1 MRDDCGVLDHSMVWM
16 GAISIMNKWDK
27 VEKTKRTQHDI
38 TTEYIKLVLYVLGG
52 MAYFYFIIMGWTI

>member
-1 MRDDCGVLDHSMVWM
+1 MVWM

-52 MAYFYFIIMGWTI
+52 MAYFYFIIMGWTIWVN